1 MIAQMFGRGP
11 LDGAVPGDPAG
22 LFLGSMIAL
31 IGYLAAIG
39 GFGLVLLGDDLR
51 EWNRSLGNAMTLQ
64 LPPET
69 SAPRI
74 EMSLALLRQ
83 TPGITGV
90 RLLEPAE
97 TARLLEPWLGSAAL
111 TSTLPV
117 PRLVDMQLEPAAA
130 VDLAGLR
137 QKLAS
142 IAPGAQ
148 LDDYRST
155 IATRRRAATRLA
167 SLIAIG
173 IAALAGLA
181 ALLTTGLT
189 RARFA
194 AHRRAFELLHRIGAT
209 DDEIAR
215 PVQSEALRH
224 GLVGGAI
231 GAAAALM
238 TLLVLGN
245 LMTSRVSL
253 GIADWRPWGVVVAV
267 TLVTGFGVMSA
278 ARLAVLRRLAR
289 LP

>member
-11 LDGAVPGDPAG
+11 LDGAVPGDPTG

-51 EWNRSLGNAMTLQ
+51 EWNRSLGNALTLQ

-69 SAPRI
+69 SAPRL

-83 TPGITGV
+83 THGITGV

-111 TSTLPV
+111 TSTLPA
-117 PRLVDMQLEPAAA
+117 PRLVDVQLEPGAA

-209 DDEIAR
+209 DDEIVR
-215 PVQSEALRH
+215 PVESEALRH

-245 LMTSRVSL
+245 LMPSRVSL